1 MVIHKNSCGRGECVV
16 RKVGNGCLSC
26 WSALLVKRKEMSFS
40 KISSYFMFETGV
52 GLFHL
57 KKRWNHG
64 TLVIPVVAS
73 WQAFL

>member
-26 WSALLVKRKEMSFS
+26 WSALLVKREEMSFS

-52 GLFHL
+52 ELFHL
-57 KKRWNHG
+57 KKG
-64 TLVIPVVAS
+64 CGIMEP
-73 WQAFL
+73 